1 MDHVYIWWLD
11 KWHFMATDMVL
22 EEAERA
28 NVNTPV
34 LPGHIQMA
42 LRQATGHFY
51 GGQLYPPV
59 TLSIIDRDHLNL
71 LMGVEPELVK
81 IFTNGWFGI
90 PFEEVHLPTMRQ
102 YPGIITTFGLKAIK

>member
-1 MDHVYIWWLD
+1 MEHVYIWWLD
-11 KWHFMATDMVL
+11 KWHLMATDMVL

-42 LRQATGHFY
+42 LRQAEGHYF

-59 TLSIIDRDHLNL
+59 TLSIIDRDHLNFVQEEATL
-71 LMGVEPELVK
+71 AK
-81 IFTNGWFGI
+81 ILSNGWFGI
-90 PFEEVHLPTMRQ
+90 PFEEVHLPTVRQ

>member
-11 KWHFMATDMVL
+11 KWHLMATQMVL

-42 LRQATGHFY
+42 LRQADDHYY

-59 TLSIIDRDHLNL
+59 TLSIIDRDHLNYI
-71 LMGVEPELVK
+71 GDEPSLVK
-81 IFTNGWFGI
+81 IFSNGWFGI

-102 YPGIITTFGLKAIK
+102 YPGILTSFSLKAIR